1 MELRSHCPM
10 VVCGQVHAGNFG
22 FSIVSYTR
30 VPQESLDLYTLT
42 YAFLSNIP
50 PTPSAALQHGVSK
63 PAYEATLG
71 ASSGLPLCVNGEATT
86 CRWVPLL
93 GVDTAGWLDR
103 DSQGLQCLVPS
114 PTDLVL
120 SRT

>member
-1 MELRSHCPM
+1 M
-10 VVCGQVHAGNFG
+10 VACGQVHAGNFC
-22 FSIVSYTR
+22 FSIVSHTGCLKS
-30 VPQESLDLYTLT
+30 PLTSGCHHLYTLT

-71 ASSGLPLCVNGEATT
+71 ASSGLPLCVNGAATT
-86 CRWVPLL
+86 CSLVPLL
-93 GVDTAGWLDR
+93 GVDAAGWLDR

-114 PTDLVL
+114 PTDLVP